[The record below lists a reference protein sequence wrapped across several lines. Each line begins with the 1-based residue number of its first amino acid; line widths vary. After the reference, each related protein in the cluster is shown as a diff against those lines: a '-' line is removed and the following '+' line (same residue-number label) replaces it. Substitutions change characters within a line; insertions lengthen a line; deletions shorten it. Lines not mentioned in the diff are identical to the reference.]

1 MTDIHVKTLAEY
13 QTLGSIYAYGYGAL
27 RQAYQSFH
35 DGLDTLDYY
44 VKATQ
49 KIISAVEFRAAEI
62 MAEAVMAE
70 MAGAEAAQVSGSIG
84 ALAPTSA
91 IYKAPEAADG
101 IARDQ

>member
-1 MTDIHVKTLAEY
+1 MSDIHVKTLAAY
-13 QTLGSIYAYGYGAL
+13 QNLGSIYSYGYGAL

-35 DGLDTLDYY
+35 DGHDTLDYY

-49 KIISAVEFRAAEI
+49 SIISAVEFRSAEI
-62 MAEAVMAE
+62 MAEQVIAE
-70 MAGAEAAQVSGSIG
+70 MAGAEASATAGRVG

-91 IYKAPEAADG
+91 IYETPKDADG